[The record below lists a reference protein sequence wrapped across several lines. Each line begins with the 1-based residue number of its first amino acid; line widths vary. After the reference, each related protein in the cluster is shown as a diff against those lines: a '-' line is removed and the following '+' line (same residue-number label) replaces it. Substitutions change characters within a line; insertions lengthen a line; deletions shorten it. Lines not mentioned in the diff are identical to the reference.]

1 MLKDNPDLAT
11 SKNKDE
17 ETALQLL
24 AQNPL
29 AFASG
34 SQPGI
39 LRRHINSCE
48 LF

>member
-1 MLKDNPDLAT
+1 MLQANHNLAT
-11 SKNKDE
+11 SKNDDK
-17 ETALQLL
+17 ETALHVL
-24 AQNPL
+24 ARNPL

-34 SQPGI
+34 SEPGI

>member
-1 MLKDNPDLAT
+1 MLQANPNLAT
-11 SKNKDE
+11 SRNDKG
-17 ETALQLL
+17 ETALHVL
-24 AQNPL
+24 ARNPL